1 MPNKIKKNNEN
12 KKINRQSNNK
22 KVKID
27 PKVVE
32 KVNEILFGAGE
43 FLEQVLTMG
52 QNNRNTSKENLGELL
67 LTHQT
72 ALSVIWSIVKKSLAP
87 GNTNESISDRL
98 VLIGSFIQG
107 IDICETAISSGLYT
121 QATAL
126 LKQELETIAAIEEI
140 NSGKRMIRKTPNVS
154 NVRWKLSEYYGFLNR
169 ISHVADKELL
179 NPIYNGESHSTIE
192 GAKPVSILP
201 TYNKELSIKLYSLHI
216 CLMIQL
222 IGLMASLFE
231 EQYGKQISTIEQQM
245 VIDAVETLLRNG
257 VIEELNQEDK

>member
-1 MPNKIKKNNEN
+1 MPKKRKKN
-12 KKINRQSNNK
+12 KKINRHSNNRE
-22 KVKID
+22 VKIN
-27 PKVVE
+27 PKDVE
-32 KVNEILFGAGE
+32 KVNEIINGAGE
-43 FLEQVLTMG
+43 FLAQVLIMG
-52 QNNRNTSKENLGELL
+52 QDNRDTSKENLGELL

-72 ALSVIWSIVKKSLAP
+72 ALSVIWSIVKKSQSP

-126 LKQELETIAAIEEI
+126 LKQELETLAAIEEI

-154 NVRWKLSEYYGFLNR
+154 NVRWKLSEYYGFLNK

-179 NPIYNGESHSTIE
+179 NPIYNGESYTTIE
-192 GAKPVSILP
+192 GAKPVSVLP
-201 TYNKELSIKLYSLHI
+201 TYNKELSIKLYSLQI

-222 IGLMASLFE
+222 IGLMTSLYE
-231 EQYGKQISTIEQQM
+231 EQYGKPIPIVEQLL

-257 VIEELNQEDK
+257 VIKELNQEDK